1 MFTVRTVAARR
12 PKHRDV
18 HQPCPYGATNWA
30 DCDRLST
37 PMCSAM
43 LDSRP
48 DECSK
53 RATGEHEG
61 RWYCGVHYASRVN
74 AALEAKRATFRK
86 DALDERITAFLAWTA
101 DHPSVWSPREESN
114 PVTIL
119 TTGGQPRVRGLG
131 GGGGESNPASSEV
144 ASGRDKPGGL
154 AGPTG
159 QLTPKTRSVLWSAA
173 SGNKSPVHPK

>member
-1 MFTVRTVAARR
+1 
-12 PKHRDV
+12 
-18 HQPCPYGATNWA
+18 
-30 DCDRLST
+30 
-37 PMCSAM
+37 M

-48 DECSK
+48 EECSK
-53 RATGEHEG
+53 RATGEYEG

-74 AALEAKRATFRK
+74 AALEDARAAKRRES
-86 DALDERITAFLAWTA
+86 LDQRITDHIAWVEA
-101 DHPSVWSPREESN
+101 HPSVWDR
-114 PVTIL
+114 
-119 TTGGQPRVRGLG
+119 RG

>member
-1 MFTVRTVAARR
+1 
-12 PKHRDV
+12 
-18 HQPCPYGATNWA
+18 
-30 DCDRLST
+30 
-37 PMCSAM
+37 M

-48 DECSK
+48 EECSK
-53 RATGEHEG
+53 RATGEYEG

-74 AALEAKRATFRK
+74 AALEAARAAKRRES
-86 DALDERITAFLAWTA
+86 LDQRITDHIAWVEA
-101 DHPSVWSPREESN
+101 HPSVWDRKVAPAVGVEPTGVAFGERAA
-114 PVTIL
+114 
-119 TTGGQPRVRGLG
+119 TTSAPERG